1 MCGLPFALSA
11 FHSRES
17 NFEALHAY
25 INGYQATALHPA
37 PVCLLAVAGIC
48 AETQFAAGE
57 LLAKRL
63 NRNVFPTIVGTA
75 EDWLKSL
82 NRLRDRHG
90 IADFL
95 ILDLASDLQD
105 RLRTLRLLSELL
117 QAR

>member
-1 MCGLPFALSA
+1 M
-11 FHSRES
+11 
-17 NFEALHAY
+17 
-25 INGYQATALHPA
+25 
-37 PVCLLAVAGIC
+37 
-48 AETQFAAGE
+48 
-57 LLAKRL
+57 AKRL